1 VDVETTPFQIK
12 CNKEEEKVGMW
23 KKSKASKNSLNP
35 ITLTKGNLNDIDDV
49 VRDATMKLL

>member
-1 VDVETTPFQIK
+1 METTPFQIK